1 MRHINYLLL
10 SFLITVLV
18 IPNYCTAQMQS
29 VITTSTKRVI
39 PIQNVKPIKSLPL
52 DNQTQILTLSRY
64 ESGNTTA
71 SVFSLMTNGNV
82 NLSYSY
88 FTNLIVEDFVLCRN
102 LVYFCGQDLTANCG
116 FFCVVKVNDL
126 INGNVLFYKYDLPI
140 FNSFSKID
148 YYMDHNRK
156 EKVSLISNTYTFV
169 DVDLMTITATEYYY
183 ATGISLVDVKHTK
196 DFVVALAKIDNGL
209 FGLYAFDKDSVNNFF
224 GYYFSTPPLY
234 TYNDNTFINTTD
246 YRYLLEVLEA
256 ESANNVAVGF
266 SANDI
271 YSGTEVCNIDLSNSM
286 NIVNTQ
292 AVTSTNEG
300 RSFLY
305 DMKYSTTYKG
315 LICLIW
321 NSAKNLTDNIF
332 MMYPSKT
339 QSYTTPITIPELNIR
354 RHLLYYLTPYD
365 DKYCMAGG
373 NINNS
378 VYLFDKRIL
387 DYYNLNCIDVDTFI
401 VESIDKAVNKE
412 DRIHLNYTTT
422 PIGSSTIMSNGPI
435 SNGYN
440 IICQ

>member
-18 IPNYCTAQMQS
+18 IPNYCTAQMQY
-29 VITTSTKRVI
+29 VIATSTKRVI

-64 ESGNTTA
+64 ENGNAIA

-148 YYMDHNRK
+148 YYMDHNGK

-169 DVDLMTITATEYYY
+169 DVDLVAITATKYYE
-183 ATGISLVDVKHTK
+183 TDLNLVDVKHTK

-234 TYNDNTFINTTD
+234 TYNDSVFINTPD

-271 YSGTEVCNIDLSNSM
+271 YSGTEVCNIDLSDSM

-292 AVTSTNEG
+292 AVISSNEG

-321 NSAKNLTDNIF
+321 NSAINLTDNIF
-332 MMYPSKT
+332 MLSLSET
-339 QSYTTPITIPELNIR
+339 QSYTTLVTIPELNIR

-365 DKYCMAGG
+365 DKYCLAGG
-373 NINNS
+373 NIHNS

-387 DYYNLNCIDVDTFI
+387 DYYNLNCIDMDTFI
-401 VESIDKAVNKE
+401 VESIDKAVNKGNL
-412 DRIHLNYTTT
+412 IHLNRDIT
-422 PIGSSTIMSNGPI
+422 PITPSTIMSNGSI

>member
-10 SFLITVLV
+10 SFLIIVLA
-18 IPNYCTAQMQS
+18 IPNYCTAQMQY
-29 VITTSTKRVI
+29 VIATSTKRII

-88 FTNLIVEDFVLCRN
+88 FTNLIVEDFVLCHN

-126 INGNVLFYKYDLPI
+126 INGNVLFYKYVLPS
-140 FNSFSKID
+140 FTSFSKID

-169 DVDLMTITATEYYY
+169 DVDLMTITATKYERNQ
-183 ATGISLVDVKHTK
+183 TSLVDVKHTK
-196 DFVVALAKIDNGL
+196 DFVVVLAQINNGL
-209 FGLYAFDKDSVNNFF
+209 FGLYAFNKNNINTFL
-224 GYYFSTPPLY
+224 GCTFSTPTLY
-234 TYNDNTFINTTD
+234 TYNDNTFINTPD
-246 YRYLLEVLEA
+246 YHYLLEVLDA
-256 ESANNVAVGF
+256 ESTNNVAVGF

-271 YSGTEVCNIDLSNSM
+271 YSGTEVCNIDLSNNM

-292 AVTSTNEG
+292 AVISSNEG

-339 QSYTTPITIPELNIR
+339 QSYTIPITIPELNIR

-365 DKYCMAGG
+365 DRYYLTGG

-387 DYYNLNCIDVDTFI
+387 DYSNLNCLDKDTFE
-401 VESIDKAVNKE
+401 VESIDRVVNKR
-412 DRIHLNYTTT
+412 DTICLNSDVIPIT
-422 PIGSSTIMSNGPI
+422 PSTIMSNGPI